1 MASEQQVKQY
11 LSYWFQLGKTVLID
25 NGREALLPKPVIS
38 GDRYSEE
45 FEKCWQRIL
54 LPESGDCYLEGT
66 DETIAQL
73 LTPAWDVSPCSR
85 CTMPVP
91 VMNAGVASLV
101 CPCFDLSSWPNTEVP
116 TPRSPV
122 DSQRR
127 LKDIRDRLPIA
138 NQKDD

>member
-11 LSYWFQLGKTVLID
+11 LAYWFQLGKKVLID
-25 NGREALLPKPVIS
+25 NGREALLPQPVIR

-45 FEKCWQRIL
+45 FERCWQIIIS
-54 LPESGDCYLEGT
+54 PEAGECYLEGT

-73 LTPAWDVSPCSR
+73 LTPAWEVTPCSR
-85 CTMPVP
+85 CMMPVP
-91 VMNAGVASLV
+91 VLNVGVASLV

-122 DSQRR
+122 DSKSR
-127 LKDIRDRLPIA
+127 LKDICQQLQMA
-138 NQKDD
+138 NQKDN